1 MSLDSRVAIVT
12 GAGSGIGKAI
22 AHELAERGA
31 HVVVADLDGEA
42 AELVAQDLVANG
54 AQASPWAVNVAE
66 REAVTQM
73 AQAVASR
80 HQRIDILVNNAGTL
94 RDRQIKN
101 LERADWQ
108 RVLAVNLGGALNCA
122 LAVLPYMERQR
133 YGKIVSISSRA
144 ALGNFG
150 QTNYASSKAG
160 IIGMTRS
167 LALEKGEYN
176 ININAV
182 APGYVETPMTAGA
195 SPELHDRALKATPLK
210 RLGEPADIAKP
221 VAFLCSDEASY
232 VTGQCLFVCGGRSL
246 KAARENWGTD

>member
-1 MSLDSRVAIVT
+1 MTLAERVAIVT
-12 GAGSGIGKAI
+12 GAGSGIGEAI
-22 AHELAERGA
+22 AHELAQRGA
-31 HVVVADLDGEA
+31 HVIVADLRRAA
-42 AELVAQDLVANG
+42 AEAVAQEIEANG
-54 AQASPWAVNVAE
+54 ARASAMSVNVGE
-66 REAVTQM
+66 RQEVTAM
-73 AQAVASR
+73 VDEVVSR
-80 HQRIDILVNNAGTL
+80 HERVDILVNNAGTL

-101 LERADWQ
+101 LERQEWQ
-108 RVLAVNLGGALNCA
+108 RVLAVNLGGAWNCA
-122 LAVLPYMERQR
+122 LAVLPRMELQR
-133 YGKIVSISSRA
+133 YGKIVSIASRA

-167 LALEKGEYN
+167 LALEKGPYN

-195 SPELHDRALKATPLK
+195 SPELHERALKATPLK
-210 RLGEPADIAKP
+210 RLGEPADIARP